1 MYVLNKKS
9 GVITEC
15 NNLDVIGQCRQD
27 KDYEVGESVEAL
39 AHTPE
44 EKMPDE
50 AMVTDTPKEVVPDVP
65 NMQEDY
71 EHMGVKELRNAAK
84 AKGVQGYVNMDK
96 ETLIEV
102 IKAYE

>member
-15 NNLDVIGQCRQD
+15 NNLDVIRQCRQD

-50 AMVTDTPKEVVPDVP
+50 AMVTDTPTEVVPDVP

-96 ETLIEV
+96 KTLIEV

>member
-15 NNLDVIGQCRQD
+15 NNLDVIRQCRQD
-27 KDYEVGESVEAL
+27 KDYEVGESAEAL

-44 EKMPDE
+44 EKTPD
-50 AMVTDTPKEVVPDVP
+50 AATDTPTEVVPEVP
-65 NMQEDY
+65 NMPEDY
-71 EHMGVKELRNAAK
+71 EHMGVKELRNVAK

-102 IKAYE
+102 IKAHE